1 MNQYECIVRM
11 INLLMHFMYLL
22 MPACSSRYRGCACR
36 GIALLQASYGLESFS
51 RRRALAVLSNATTPL
66 VDDVLLVEQ
75 SFWDFFLKDDEPKA
89 SAFFGDGISDH
100 TTVSNFPEAREVR
113 TEIFSSGH
121 GVQTANED
129 FAAEILARRCR
140 SSSTREQIL

>member
-75 SFWDFFLKDDEPKA
+75 TFRNFLFKHDEPKA
-89 SAFFGDGISDH
+89 SAFLSNNIGNH
-100 TTVSNFPEAREVR
+100 TAV
-113 TEIFSSGH
+113 
-121 GVQTANED
+121 
-129 FAAEILARRCR
+129 
-140 SSSTREQIL
+140 